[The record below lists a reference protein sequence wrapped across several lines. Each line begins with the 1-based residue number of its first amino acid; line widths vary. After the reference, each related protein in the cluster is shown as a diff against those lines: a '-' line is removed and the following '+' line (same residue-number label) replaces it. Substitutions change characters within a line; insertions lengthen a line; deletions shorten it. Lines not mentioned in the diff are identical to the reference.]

1 MPAASGLSSA
11 LLRDFL
17 FSCADLARQNK
28 ELFFYKC
35 FQEAFPQVWEDFFE
49 EFLSQAG
56 ACPLY
61 DLTAGIIERFGC
73 EKHFPGFQGFFMH
86 LLELI
91 KKQEAESCD
100 LAYFLDYYEGLEGE
114 GRFVPMGQMDAV
126 RILTVHKAKGLEFPA
141 VIVPFLEMDIK
152 AGSGGRDGSQAYMLD
167 IKEEGMGLIRLKD
180 SYRQFCPQLQ
190 ERYEQEYRKAFLVEL
205 NSAYVALTRA
215 VEELYVF
222 VPSKVGNTVNP
233 ARFLIPEDCTGSGVP
248 SERQATPGSGEMPW
262 KIKPFVLSRWS
273 GLQEEFLDHPAVSA
287 QAARKGEYYHAVLM
301 QVGRIN
307 EENAEQIVKEAC
319 KINGDVYQLNGDVYQ
334 LIYSFIN
341 REEVRRFFYLP
352 EEALVFCE
360 KEFVNAY
367 GDTKRIDR
375 LIVLQD
381 EVWVVDYKLS
391 PGAEE
396 ENKKQMQG
404 YLALVKQFYPEHKV
418 SGHVVYIQNG

>member
-1 MPAASGLSSA
+1 
-11 LLRDFL
+11 
-17 FSCADLARQNK
+17 
-28 ELFFYKC
+28 
-35 FQEAFPQVWEDFFE
+35 
-49 EFLSQAG
+49 
-56 ACPLY
+56 
-61 DLTAGIIERFGC
+61 
-73 EKHFPGFQGFFMH
+73 
-86 LLELI
+86 
-91 KKQEAESCD
+91 
-100 LAYFLDYYEGLEGE
+100 
-114 GRFVPMGQMDAV
+114 
-126 RILTVHKAKGLEFPA
+126 
-141 VIVPFLEMDIK
+141 
-152 AGSGGRDGSQAYMLD
+152 
-167 IKEEGMGLIRLKD
+167 
-180 SYRQFCPQLQ
+180 
-190 ERYEQEYRKAFLVEL
+190 
-205 NSAYVALTRA
+205 
-215 VEELYVF
+215 
-222 VPSKVGNTVNP
+222 
-233 ARFLIPEDCTGSGVP
+233 
-248 SERQATPGSGEMPW
+248 MPW